1 VQLAVGTGQIR
12 KGQLENPLSRNF
24 ELLTQAG
31 RMHEIVQ
38 SEVEQPQPVAPP
50 AEDTVPST
58 SLLTMSGAV
67 RDEMSRLAQ
76 NLFLQP
82 QGPRRVVFCGTESGS
97 GCTWM
102 CAHVADMLAT
112 QGRGSVCVVDCN
124 LRSPGLHQQF
134 GMENHHGLSD
144 ALLGSNSIRGYA
156 HRLSRNL
163 WILSCGSAAEVGLT
177 MLGSDRMRSRL
188 TELRMAFDYVLIDAP
203 PLNACNDAVILGG
216 LSDGVVLTLKANSSR
231 RETAKKA
238 VQELAAANV
247 RTLGAVLN
255 QRTFPV
261 PPALYK
267 RL

>member
-1 VQLAVGTGQIR
+1 
-12 KGQLENPLSRNF
+12 
-24 ELLTQAG
+24 
-31 RMHEIVQ
+31 MHEIVQ

-203 PLNACNDAVILGG
+203 PLNACNDAVILGA